1 MSLPTFDSMGTRTS
15 RNSLPQPLIDR
26 LFDRIS
32 EVSSLPD
39 VALRIIELADDPNS
53 EADDLLR
60 TIRTDPAL
68 AMRIMRTVNSSYYAL
83 EEKVA
88 DLKQAITLLGMN
100 EVRNLALTAY
110 VAPLFRST
118 GQYRSYSRR
127 GLWNHLVSVGLS
139 ARLIAETCGRVLP
152 EEAYLSG
159 LLHDVGLIL
168 IDQYMPRPFR
178 RVLDRVSEGIPLCEA
193 ELQILGFDHANL
205 GQFVSARWNLPERL
219 SASIGL
225 HHRAEQYAG
234 PHRDMVSIVALANAF
249 CHLKDVSSLGVRH
262 AEMPSVGLFTQLGLR
277 KGEVATILKR
287 LDQVLSAANTLALAQ
302 IR

>member
-1 MSLPTFDSMGTRTS
+1 MSVQISDLVGTRTS
-15 RNSLPQPLIDR
+15 RNPLPQPLIDR
-26 LFDRIS
+26 LFNRIS

-39 VALRIIELADDPNS
+39 VALRIIELADDPKS

-60 TIRTDPAL
+60 VIRTDPAL
-68 AMRIMRTVNSSYYAL
+68 AMRLMRTVNSSYYAL

-88 DLKQAITLLGMN
+88 DLKQAITLLGLN

-118 GQYRSYSRR
+118 GQYLDYSRQ

-139 ARLIAETCGRVLP
+139 ARLIAETCGRVPP

-168 IDQYMPRPFR
+168 IDQHLPRPFR
-178 RVLDRVSEGIPLCEA
+178 RVLDRVGEGVPLGEA
-193 ELQILGFDHANL
+193 ELQILGFDHADL
-205 GQFVSARWNLPERL
+205 GQFVSARWNLPEHL
-219 SASIGL
+219 SASVGQ

-234 PHRDMVSIVALANAF
+234 PYRDMVSIVALANAF
-249 CHLKDVSSLGVRH
+249 CHLKDVPSLGVRH
-262 AEMPSVGLFTQLGLR
+262 AEMPSVALFTQLGLR
-277 KGEVATILKR
+277 KAEVASILKR
-287 LDQVLSAANTLALAQ
+287 LDQVLSAANVLALAQ
-302 IR
+302 MR

>member
-1 MSLPTFDSMGTRTS
+1 
-15 RNSLPQPLIDR
+15 LPQALIDR

-39 VALRIIELADDPNS
+39 VALRIIELADDPTS

-60 TIRTDPAL
+60 AIRTDPAL
-68 AMRIMRTVNSSYYAL
+68 AMRLMRTVNSSYYAL

-88 DLKQAITLLGMN
+88 DLKQAITLLGLN

-110 VAPLFRST
+110 VAPLFRSS
-118 GQYRSYSRR
+118 GQYRGYSRP

-139 ARLIAETCGRVLP
+139 ARLIAETCGRVAP

-168 IDQYMPRPFR
+168 IDQHLSRPFR
-178 RVLDRVSEGIPLCEA
+178 RVLDRVSEGIPLGEA
-193 ELQILGFDHANL
+193 ERQVLGFEHADL
-205 GQFVSARWNLPERL
+205 GQFVAARWNLPERL

-225 HHRAEQYAG
+225 HHRADQYAG

-249 CHLKDVSSLGVRH
+249 CHIKNVSSLGVRH
-262 AEMPSVGLFTQLGLR
+262 VETPSVGLFTQLGLR
-277 KGEVATILKR
+277 KGEAASILKQ
-287 LDQVLSAANTLALAQ
+287 LDQVLCAADALANAQ